1 MNRRSVSGIT
11 AIAALAALTSSA
23 LSQQSFKEQ
32 VTGAWILVSNDNTAP
47 DGKQRQLFGPDPQG
61 ILILDASG
69 HYAQTQMRADRPK
82 FAINNR
88 LQGTAEENKAIV
100 QGTVAFYGTWTFDEA
115 TKVLTMRLDASLFP
129 NQVGEVSKRPI
140 TINGDEMR
148 MNVPAPGAG
157 GTTVSVYRRAK

>member
-1 MNRRSVSGIT
+1 MKRVGIFGTT
-11 AIAALAALTSSA
+11 AIVVFLLLPSSA
-23 LSQQSFKEQ
+23 RSQQSFKEQ
-32 VTGAWILVSNDNTAP
+32 VTGAWMLVSNDNTAP
-47 DGKQRQLFGPDPQG
+47 DGSRRQLFGPNPQG

-69 HYAQTQMRADRPK
+69 RYAQTQMRADRPN

-100 QGTVAFYGTWTFDEA
+100 QGTVAFFGTWVVDEA

-140 TINGDEMR
+140 TINGDEMT

-157 GTTVSVYRRAK
+157 GTTVSVYRRAQ

>member
-1 MNRRSVSGIT
+1 MNKLDIVGT
-11 AIAALAALTSSA
+11 TTIAAIMFLTGNA
-23 LSQQSFKEQ
+23 QSQQSFKQ
-32 VTGAWILVSNDNTAP
+32 QLSGAWILVSNDNTAP
-47 DGKQRQLFGPDPQG
+47 DGTKRQLFGPNPQG

-82 FAINNR
+82 FAISNR

-100 QGTVAFYGTWTFDEA
+100 QGTVAFYGTWSADEDS
-115 TKVLTMRLDASLFP
+115 KVLTMRLDASLFP
-129 NQVGEVSKRPI
+129 NQVGEVSRRPI
-140 TINGDEMR
+140 TIIGDEMT